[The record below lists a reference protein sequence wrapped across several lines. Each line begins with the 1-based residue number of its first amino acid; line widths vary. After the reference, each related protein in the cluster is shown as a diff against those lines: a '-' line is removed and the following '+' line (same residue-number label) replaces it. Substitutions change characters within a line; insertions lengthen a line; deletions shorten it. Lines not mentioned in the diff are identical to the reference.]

1 MSIEIIETTFLRFF
15 NEIQEKARRRRSF
28 TWMTAHA
35 KFGKL
40 ECDCII
46 KGNSY
51 GWCIKQVEVKNLWSV
66 YEISREWFTG
76 ISDTALKIK

>member
-1 MSIEIIETTFLRFF
+1 
-15 NEIQEKARRRRSF
+15 
-28 TWMTAHA
+28 MTAHA
-35 KFGKL
+35 KFGKM